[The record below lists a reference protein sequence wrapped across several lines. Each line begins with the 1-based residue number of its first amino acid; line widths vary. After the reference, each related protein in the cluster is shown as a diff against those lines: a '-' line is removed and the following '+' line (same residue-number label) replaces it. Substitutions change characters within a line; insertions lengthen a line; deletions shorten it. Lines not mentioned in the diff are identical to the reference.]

1 MVILAGIDEAGYG
14 PILGPLVVSCS
25 AFSIPENMVA
35 ADLWAVLKKSVAK
48 TRKHLGGRVL
58 IADSKKAYSTSIGI
72 KHLQRTTLAIMKAL
86 GFEPQSFNQ
95 VLSYLCPDCFSR
107 LADYPWHQNTENMRI
122 DYDRADIRIA
132 SEVLI
137 DDMTENKIKPVTLRS
152 ICLDTGYYN
161 NLVSRTKNKANV
173 LFSTAAILMQ
183 KLWDDLPGSDLQ
195 IIIDRQ
201 GGRSHYRKNLQRLF
215 PEHQLSIIIEN
226 DNCSTYELKDD
237 SRSMRVHF
245 VTKADD
251 RFLAVSLASMVSK
264 YVREILIADINR
276 YFLSFEPS
284 LKPTAGYWQ
293 DGQRFIADI
302 QTLIP
307 NVKYDQNQLIRC
319 R

>member
-35 ADLWAVLKKSVAK
+35 CDLWGVLKKSVAK
-48 TRKHLGGRVL
+48 NRKHLGGRVL

-72 KHLQRTTLAIMKAL
+72 KHLQRTTLAMMKSL

-95 VLSYLCPDCFSR
+95 ALSYLCPDCFSR
-107 LADYPWHQNTENMRI
+107 LADYPWHQNTESLQI
-122 DYDRADIRIA
+122 HCDKADIRIA
-132 SEVLI
+132 SEVLAN
-137 DDMTENKIKPVTLRS
+137 DMAENHIKPLALRS
-152 ICLDTGYYN
+152 ICLDTVYYN
-161 NLVSRTKNKANV
+161 NLVSRTKNKASV
-173 LFSTAAILMQ
+173 LFSAAANLMQ
-183 KLWDDLPGSDLQ
+183 KIWDDFPKNNLQ

-201 GGRSHYRKNLQRLF
+201 GGRSHYRKNLQLAF
-215 PEHQLSIIIEN
+215 SELELVIIAEN
-226 DNCSTYELKDD
+226 DNCSTYELKNN

-302 QTLIP
+302 KTLIP
-307 NVKYDQNQLIRC
+307 NVKYDHNQLIRC